1 MVKNMVQNSSIWFK
15 MVQCCSV
22 LLLTM
27 LLVACEVIPAGER
40 EEVIFTPTA
49 PDAVKRS
56 SLLIEY
62 SGWQCVNCPT
72 AAEEAHRLKELYGED
87 LVVVVMHPESNPN
100 TRYTGATGKVDE
112 SVKRYI
118 CPESDSIY
126 MMMGGSNATEFPT
139 GNINMVKD
147 ETKGYFQSFDKW
159 ATLVSQAYENP
170 KPVLL
175 SQEVVGHADS
185 QDIWLAVDIA
195 NLDTEAIEATLQVW
209 LTEDSII
216 GKQKKPEGTDK
227 NYVHNHLMRASISPI
242 WGEVLSID
250 AQMTQQ
256 VVYEY
261 TLPDKVVK
269 ENCNIVAIVSVN
281 GEVVQAKE
289 TRITIE

>member
-15 MVQCCSV
+15 MVQCCSA

-100 TRYTGATGKVDE
+100 TRHNNKPALNYT
-112 SVKRYI
+112 
-118 CPESDSIY
+118 CPEADSIY
-126 MMMGGSNATEFPT
+126 IMMGGTNTTPFPT
-139 GNINMVKD
+139 GNVNMVQD
-147 ETKGYFQSFDKW
+147 VSKGYFQDFAKW
-159 ATLVSQAYENP
+159 GTLVSQAYASP
-170 KPVLL
+170 KPILL
-175 SQEVVGHADS
+175 SQEVRGSADS
-185 QDIWLAVDIA
+185 RDIWMAMDIT
-195 NLDTEAIEATLQVW
+195 NLDTKAIEATLQVW
-209 LTEDSII
+209 LTEDSVM
-216 GKQKKPEGTDK
+216 GSQKKPEGTDK
-227 NYVHNHLMRASISPI
+227 NYAHNHLMRASITPI
-242 WGEVLSID
+242 WGEVLPID
-250 AQMTQQ
+250 AHMTQQ

-281 GEVVQAKE
+281 GEVIQAKE

>member
-100 TRYTGATGKVDE
+100 TRHNNKPALNYT
-112 SVKRYI
+112 
-118 CPESDSIY
+118 CPEADSIY
-126 MMMGGSNATEFPT
+126 IMMGGTNTTPFPT
-139 GNINMVKD
+139 GNVNMVQ
-147 ETKGYFQSFDKW
+147 ETTKGYFQDFDKW
-159 ATLVSQAYENP
+159 GTLISQAYASP
-170 KPVLL
+170 KPILL
-175 SQEVVGHADS
+175 SQEVRGTADS
-185 QDIWLAVDIA
+185 KDINIVVDIT
-195 NLDTEAIEATLQVW
+195 NLDTQAIEATLQVW
-209 LTEDSII
+209 LTEDSVM
-216 GKQKKPEGTDK
+216 GSQKKPEGTDK
-227 NYVHNHLMRASISPI
+227 NYAHNHLLRASISPL
-242 WGEVLSID
+242 WGETLPID
-250 AQMTQQ
+250 AHMTQQ

-261 TLPDKVVK
+261 PLPDKVVK
-269 ENCNIVAIVSVN
+269 ENCNIVSLVSVN

-289 TRITIE
+289 TRIIIE